1 VNGPE
6 LAVIMDPIAS
16 IDPAKDSALAML
28 LEAQA
33 RGWGIHCGELSDIW
47 LRDGE
52 AFGRLSHLRVADD
65 PRGWFETKEAAV
77 ARLAEFDVI
86 LMGKEPPFDAEYE
99 FATYVFERA
108 EEPMARSSSTDRRA

>member
-33 RGWGIHCGELSDIW
+33 RGWGIHCGELSDI
-47 LRDGE
+47 
-52 AFGRLSHLRVADD
+52 
-65 PRGWFETKEAAV
+65 
-77 ARLAEFDVI
+77 
-86 LMGKEPPFDAEYE
+86 
-99 FATYVFERA
+99 
-108 EEPMARSSSTDRRA
+108 